1 MAYSKRLVGVLY
13 GNRPIA
19 SGGSPLDVFALHFF
33 EWLGLAFY
41 GFGHAVC
48 YGATGGADAGHN
60 GVLFFHPLYFLANNL
75 IFVFYTNLT
84 LIFVAC
90 P

>member
-48 YGATGGADAGHN
+48 HGTAGRADACHN
-60 GVLFFHPLYFLANNL
+60 GVLFFHPLHFLANNL
-75 IFVFYTNLT
+75 ILVFYTDLT
-84 LIFVAC
+84 LMFVAC